1 LKSVGRRRASR
12 EERQMNSRRI
22 GAGLDAFNG
31 NSAGETRDLGN
42 GHVMLG
48 YQRYNACRNGV
59 HGD

>member
-1 LKSVGRRRASR
+1 
-12 EERQMNSRRI
+12 MNSRRI